1 MKRSIYSLLGISLMS
16 MAFTACYDDLG
27 NYDYKD
33 INELQVD
40 SIHASYVR
48 DVDDSLHIVPVL
60 QGTQYSDTSRFTYKW
75 EFNNSVLAETP
86 ELHIRV
92 ELTPGEKRCRYIVR
106 DKNTGI
112 QYYTPFSL
120 SVRSSTAADLIVV
133 LSKYQGRAE
142 LSYLRLDKP
151 SAWVSNYY
159 ADRWG
164 EKLGTNP
171 QQLLPTYAETN
182 LGTPVTCPRGRL
194 LILCDDRAALFDK
207 SSMEQDTMSP
217 YLTVDPYNGI
227 ATWPPKDDEE
237 TQNYKTQYMTSMVN
251 MWRRNPYGSNFQEG
265 EYFYEISGGK
275 LYTVSTA
282 TNGNKRSTF
291 TSGIKSRYE
300 KGYLC
305 PFGFW
310 DDMSDK
316 ELGHL
321 GEMGRTAGDFI
332 MFDKVN
338 ERFTF
343 YDGGHMR
350 EVDASLPKYPGY
362 ELLWGSATNLTPN
375 NRCLAILN
383 KGDETRLVMLETGQ
397 DPNSIGGKVRTKLL
411 VKEVSGGII
420 NASSKF
426 YIPNYVDHLYFSAGN
441 AFYSYTIGDMFSGT
455 VPSQSHKIFD
465 LTEYGYDANAVI
477 TDICV
482 SRSEKTLL
490 VGVSRYGTDT
500 EAMGDEAMGDVLYF
514 DLDVSNKLFKYNE
527 AKSAKAVAGIPVD
540 VEIKYQ
546 TFWRNGREQDGVT
559 LKDNI

>member
-92 ELTPGEKRCRYIVR
+92 ELTPGEKRCRYIVK

-164 EKLGTNP
+164 EALGTNP

-207 SSMEQDTMSP
+207 STMEQDTVSP
-217 YLTVDPYNGI
+217 YLTVDPYNGM
-227 ATWPPKDDEE
+227 PPGRP
-237 TQNYKTQYMTSMVN
+237 KTM
-251 MWRRNPYGSNFQEG
+251 RR
-265 EYFYEISGGK
+265 
-275 LYTVSTA
+275 
-282 TNGNKRSTF
+282 
-291 TSGIKSRYE
+291 
-300 KGYLC
+300 
-305 PFGFW
+305 
-310 DDMSDK
+310 
-316 ELGHL
+316 
-321 GEMGRTAGDFI
+321 
-332 MFDKVN
+332 
-338 ERFTF
+338 
-343 YDGGHMR
+343 
-350 EVDASLPKYPGY
+350 PKI
-362 ELLWGSATNLTPN
+362 TRPN
-375 NRCLAILN
+375 
-383 KGDETRLVMLETGQ
+383 T
-397 DPNSIGGKVRTKLL
+397 
-411 VKEVSGGII
+411 
-420 NASSKF
+420 
-426 YIPNYVDHLYFSAGN
+426 
-441 AFYSYTIGDMFSGT
+441 
-455 VPSQSHKIFD
+455 
-465 LTEYGYDANAVI
+465 
-477 TDICV
+477 
-482 SRSEKTLL
+482 
-490 VGVSRYGTDT
+490 
-500 EAMGDEAMGDVLYF
+500 
-514 DLDVSNKLFKYNE
+514 
-527 AKSAKAVAGIPVD
+527 
-540 VEIKYQ
+540 
-546 TFWRNGREQDGVT
+546 
-559 LKDNI
+559 

>member
-1 MKRSIYSLLGISLMS
+1 M
-16 MAFTACYDDLG
+16 
-27 NYDYKD
+27 
-33 INELQVD
+33 
-40 SIHASYVR
+40 
-48 DVDDSLHIVPVL
+48 
-60 QGTQYSDTSRFTYKW
+60 
-75 EFNNSVLAETP
+75 
-86 ELHIRV
+86 
-92 ELTPGEKRCRYIVR
+92 
-106 DKNTGI
+106 
-112 QYYTPFSL
+112 
-120 SVRSSTAADLIVV
+120 
-133 LSKYQGRAE
+133 
-142 LSYLRLDKP
+142 
-151 SAWVSNYY
+151 
-159 ADRWG
+159 
-164 EKLGTNP
+164 
-171 QQLLPTYAETN
+171 
-182 LGTPVTCPRGRL
+182 
-194 LILCDDRAALFDK
+194 
-207 SSMEQDTMSP
+207 
-217 YLTVDPYNGI
+217 
-227 ATWPPKDDEE
+227 
-237 TQNYKTQYMTSMVN
+237 
-251 MWRRNPYGSNFQEG
+251 
-265 EYFYEISGGK
+265 
-275 LYTVSTA
+275 
-282 TNGNKRSTF
+282 
-291 TSGIKSRYE
+291 
-300 KGYLC
+300 C

-316 ELGHL
+316 ELGNL

-397 DPNSIGGKVRTKLL
+397 DLNSIGGKVRTKLL